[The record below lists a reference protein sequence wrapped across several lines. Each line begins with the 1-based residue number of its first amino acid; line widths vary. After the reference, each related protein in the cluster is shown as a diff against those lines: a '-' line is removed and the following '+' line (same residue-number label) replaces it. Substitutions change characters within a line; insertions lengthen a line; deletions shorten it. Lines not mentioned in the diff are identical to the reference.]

1 MNTLIIQYKP
11 FGPDTSTSRSR
22 FIPIETNWPKSDFE
36 SALHKFLSELSS
48 RASYFF
54 SRKASIYEE
63 EDAAIKGLTV
73 QKEIDEKRELFFNKR
88 DSISKEMQKMRSEFV
103 FVFDNGILDLSGA
116 FFSNVENRKE
126 PFADSLS
133 VFTIAEWIE
142 KYYQNSDRT
151 VQL

>member
-1 MNTLIIQYKP
+1 MNTLIVQYKP
-11 FGPDTSTSRSR
+11 FGPDTSISRSR
-22 FIPIETNWPKSDFE
+22 FIPVETNWSKSDFE

-73 QKEIDEKRELFFNKR
+73 QKEIDEKRELFFKKR
-88 DSISKEMQKMRSEFV
+88 YFISKEMQKMRSEFV

-116 FFSNVENRKE
+116 FFSNIENRKE
-126 PFADSLS
+126 PFADNLG
-133 VFTIAEWIE
+133 VLTLTEWVD
-142 KYYQNSDRT
+142 KYYQKNDRT
-151 VQL
+151 IQL